1 MGRTTPTYRDTLDSR
16 EEAWQSFRRALR
28 RPYRPAFDRLFEHA
42 RQFADAA
49 GYCNATDPD
58 VALLLS
64 IALAHEHAQ
73 SERDDRIDALESQVE
88 ALESRLARLEARLDD

>member
-16 EEAWQSFRRALR
+16 EQAFQPFRRALR

-58 VALLLS
+58 IALLLS
-64 IALAHEHAQ
+64 IALAHEHAR
-73 SERDDRIDALESQVE
+73 SERDERIE
-88 ALESRLARLEARLDD
+88 ALEGEIEALSARVDRLERRLDD